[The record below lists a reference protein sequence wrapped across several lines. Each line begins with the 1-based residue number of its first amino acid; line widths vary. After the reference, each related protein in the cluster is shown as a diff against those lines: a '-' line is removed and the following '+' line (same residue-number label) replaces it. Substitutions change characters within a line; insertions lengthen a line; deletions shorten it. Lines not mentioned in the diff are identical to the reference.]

1 MSREDIKRS
10 EDERRRRN
18 RWVTDA
24 IFSQDIQMLIVT
36 NSARTIIIYE
46 ASGMKH
52 VPYWLII
59 GVPEILQVN
68 IIILM

>member
-1 MSREDIKRS
+1 MTREDITRS

-24 IFSQDIQMLIVT
+24 IFCGDTQMFIVT
-36 NSARTIIIYE
+36 NSARTIVIYE
-46 ASGMKH
+46 AAGMKH

-59 GVPEILQVN
+59 GVPEIVQVN
-68 IIILM
+68 M

>member
-1 MSREDIKRS
+1 MTREDISRS

-24 IFSQDIQMLIVT
+24 IYCPDSQMFIVT
-36 NSARTIIIYE
+36 NSARTITIYE

-52 VPYWLII
+52 IPYWLII
-59 GVPEILQVN
+59 GLPEIVQVGKQCSK
-68 IIILM
+68 